1 MEKCFACF
9 VSERAVACTRSSVSN
24 NGRAGFGGERTGKA
38 EDLSLV
44 AQESI
49 SREELDGYPRWF
61 ALRVKTRFEK
71 TVSMALRNKGIEEF
85 LPLYRCDRS
94 WSDRVKPVDVPLF
107 PNYLFCRIEP
117 ERRLPVLTT
126 PGVLHF
132 VGVGKT
138 PIPIHDG
145 EICAIQSVVQTDL
158 KTEPWPFL
166 EVGQKVRV
174 ENGPL
179 SGLEGLL
186 VEVRK
191 NHRII
196 VSISLLRRSVAAEID
211 RNWVRPLL
219 AS

>member
-1 MEKCFACF
+1 VF
-9 VSERAVACTRSSVSN
+9 VYVFGQFSNIPKTAVP
-24 NGRAGFGGERTGKA
+24 GQAGKRIDKA

-49 SREELDGYPRWF
+49 SREEVEVDCSPSWF

-94 WSDRVKPVDVPLF
+94 WSDRVKPVDLPLF

-145 EICAIQSVVQTDL
+145 EICAIQSVLQTDL

-166 EVGQKVRV
+166 ELGQKVRV
-174 ENGPL
+174 EHGPL

-196 VSISLLRRSVAAEID
+196 VSITLLRRSVAAEID